1 MGSFEGLSKKVDMS
15 PLAIVLN
22 VLETKKRNLLN
33 RLSYSVLITSFSVS
47 IAILIFKM
55 IVSKKIWRV
64 AGNFLIGSSFA
75 LILLVSGGS
84 LVAIMLKPN

>member
-1 MGSFEGLSKKVDMS
+1 MEFVPGEFSLKWDNINEYEKILQRSFNKEIKLGSFEGLSKKVDMS

-55 IVSKKIWRV
+55 IVSKKI
-64 AGNFLIGSSFA
+64 
-75 LILLVSGGS
+75 
-84 LVAIMLKPN
+84 